1 MSTSERL
8 TYLLEQV
15 RLRRATTG
23 EYRELLQ
30 LISEDESGEI
40 IRQLDAFHANWPME
54 AAAHADHDRDYWQQ
68 AVKEILAADKL
79 AQQPE
84 MLSSTPNRVYFLQRY
99 WWAAACIV
107 VLATGA
113 YYLSKQAPPTAVVAT
128 SPVKDIAPGG
138 NRAVL
143 TLSDGTQIPLD
154 SAGNGVLAQQGNTR
168 ITKLNNGR
176 LAYNG
181 SGSSEDKVLYNTMST
196 PLGGQ
201 YQLILP
207 DGTGVWLNAASSISY
222 PTAFTGNERSVT
234 VTGEVYFEVVKNEK
248 MPFRVKAGNTTI
260 DVLGTHFNINAYKD
274 EASINTTLVQGSVRV
289 SVQQQQQMLKPGQ
302 QARVAAKGESIQ
314 VLDHADLSEV
324 LAWKAGFFSF
334 NDADLPAVMRQLS
347 RWYNVEV
354 TYEGKIPQRV
364 FTGEIGRNLTLSQ
377 VLKGLTKT
385 RIKYRIE
392 NGNRIVIQP

>member
-40 IRQLDAFHANWPME
+40 IRQLDAFHANWLME

>member
-84 MLSSTPNRVYFLQRY
+84 MLPSTPNRVYFLQRY

-168 ITKLNNGR
+168 ITKLNNGQ

>member
-1 MSTSERL
+1 M
-8 TYLLEQV
+8 EQV
-15 RLRRATTG
+15 RLRRATTA

-30 LISEDESGEI
+30 LISDDESGEI
-40 IRQLDAFHANWPME
+40 VKLLDAFHGAG
-54 AAAHADHDRDYWQQ
+54 AAADAGSAGYDHAYWQQ
-68 AVKEILAADKL
+68 AVKEILDAD
-79 AQQPE
+79 QPARE
-84 MLSSTPNRVYFLQRY
+84 PVILPVKSRIHFLQRY
-99 WWAAACIV
+99 WWAAACLI
-107 VLATGA
+107 LLIAGA
-113 YYLSKQAPPTAVVAT
+113 YYLSRQTQQPVMVNRA
-128 SPVKDIAPGG
+128 PVKDVAPGG

-143 TLSDGTQIPLD
+143 TLSDGSEITLD

-168 ITKLNNGR
+168 ITKLNNGQ
-176 LAYNG
+176 LAY
-181 SGSSEDKVLYNTMST
+181 SGAGNPEGKILYNTMST

-234 VTGEVYFEVVKNEK
+234 VTGEAYFEVVKNEK

-274 EASINTTLVQGSVRV
+274 EASINTTLLEGAVRV
-289 SVQQQQQMLKPGQ
+289 NVSQQQQQLRPGQ
-302 QARVAAKGESIQ
+302 QARVPANGASIQ
-314 VLDHADLSEV
+314 VVDHADISEV
-324 LAWKAGFFSF
+324 MAWKAGFFSF
-334 NDADLPAVMRQLS
+334 NDADLPTVMRQLS

-354 TYEGKIPQRV
+354 KYEGNIPQRV

>member
-1 MSTSERL
+1 M
-8 TYLLEQV
+8 EQV
-15 RLRRATTG
+15 RLRRATTA

-30 LISEDESGEI
+30 LISNDESGEI
-40 IRQLDAFHANWPME
+40 VKLLDAFHGAS
-54 AAAHADHDRDYWQQ
+54 AAADAGNAGYDHAYWQQ
-68 AVKEILAADKL
+68 AVKEILDAD
-79 AQQPE
+79 QPARE
-84 MLSSTPNRVYFLQRY
+84 LVILPVKSRVHFLQRY
-99 WWAAACIV
+99 WWAAACII
-107 VLATGA
+107 LLTAGA
-113 YYLSKQAPPTAVVAT
+113 YYLSRQTQQPVMVNRA
-128 SPVKDIAPGG
+128 PVKDVAPGG

-143 TLSDGTQIPLD
+143 TLSDGSEITLD

-168 ITKLNNGR
+168 ITKLNNGQ
-176 LAYNG
+176 LAYSG
-181 SGSSEDKVLYNTMST
+181 SGNPEGKVLYNTMST

-222 PTAFTGNERSVT
+222 PTAFTGNKRNVT
-234 VTGEVYFEVVKNEK
+234 VTGEAYFEVVKNEK

-274 EASINTTLVQGSVRV
+274 EASINTTLLEGAVRV
-289 SVQQQQQMLKPGQ
+289 NVSQQQQQLRPGQ
-302 QARVAAKGESIQ
+302 QARVPANGTSIQ
-314 VLDHADLSEV
+314 VVDHADISEV
-324 LAWKAGFFSF
+324 MAWKAGFFSF
-334 NDADLPAVMRQLS
+334 NDADLPTVMRQLS

-354 TYEGKIPQRV
+354 KYEGNIPQRV

>member
-1 MSTSERL
+1 M
-8 TYLLEQV
+8 EQV
-15 RLRRATTG
+15 RLRRATTA

-30 LISEDESGEI
+30 LISHDESGEI
-40 IRQLDAFHANWPME
+40 VKLLDAYHGAGTATGAGSADYDHA
-54 AAAHADHDRDYWQQ
+54 YWQQ
-68 AVKEILAADKL
+68 AVKEILDAD
-79 AQQPE
+79 QPARE
-84 MLSSTPNRVYFLQRY
+84 PVILPVKSRIYFLQRY
-99 WWAAACIV
+99 WWAAACII
-107 VLATGA
+107 LLTAGA
-113 YYLSKQAPPTAVVAT
+113 YYLSRQTQQPVMVNRA
-128 SPVKDIAPGG
+128 PVKDVAPGG

-143 TLSDGTQIPLD
+143 TLSDGSVITLD

-168 ITKLNNGR
+168 ITKLNNGQ
-176 LAYNG
+176 LAYSG
-181 SGSSEDKVLYNTMST
+181 SGNPEGKVLYNTMST

-234 VTGEVYFEVVKNEK
+234 VTGEAYFEVVKNEK

-274 EASINTTLVQGSVRV
+274 EASINTTLLEGAVRV
-289 SVQQQQQMLKPGQ
+289 NVSQQQQQLRPGQ
-302 QARVAAKGESIQ
+302 QARVMANGASIQ
-314 VLDHADLSEV
+314 VVEHADISEV
-324 LAWKAGFFSF
+324 MAWKAGFFSF
-334 NDADLPAVMRQLS
+334 NDADLPTVMRQLS

-354 TYEGKIPQRV
+354 KYEGSIPQRV

>member
-15 RLRRATTG
+15 RLHRATTG

-30 LISEDESGEI
+30 LISEDDSGEI
-40 IRQLDAFHANWPME
+40 VRQLDAYHANWPLE
-54 AAAHADHDRDYWQQ
+54 AAANTDYDRTYWQQ
-68 AVKEILAADKL
+68 AVKEILDADKL
-79 AQQPE
+79 VQQPAT
-84 MLSSTPNRVYFLQRY
+84 LPARNRVYFLQRY

-113 YYLSKQAPPTAVVAT
+113 YYLSKQTPPPAVVAT

-143 TLSDGTQIPLD
+143 TLSDGSQIPLD

-168 ITKLNNGR
+168 ITKLSNGQ

-181 SGSSEDKVLYNTMST
+181 TGGAEDKILYNTMST
-196 PLGGQ
+196 PMGGQ

-234 VTGEVYFEVVKNEK
+234 VTGEAYFEVVKNDK
-248 MPFRVKAGNTTI
+248 MPFHVKAGNTTI

-274 EASINTTLVQGSVRV
+274 EATINTTLVQGAVRV

-302 QARVAAKGESIQ
+302 QARVAAKGQSIQ

-334 NDADLPAVMRQLS
+334 NDADLPTVMRQLS

-354 TYEGKIPQRV
+354 TYEGNIPQRV

>member
-1 MSTSERL
+1 M
-8 TYLLEQV
+8 EQV

-40 IRQLDAFHANWPME
+40 IRQLDAFHANWLME

>member
-1 MSTSERL
+1 MSTSEKL

-15 RLRRATTG
+15 RLRRATTA

-30 LISEDESGEI
+30 LISDDESGEI
-40 IRQLDAFHANWPME
+40 VKLLDAFHSAS
-54 AAAHADHDRDYWQQ
+54 AAADAGNAGYDHAYWQQ
-68 AVKEILAADKL
+68 AVKEILDAD
-79 AQQPE
+79 QPARE
-84 MLSSTPNRVYFLQRY
+84 LVILPVKSRVHFLQRY
-99 WWAAACIV
+99 WWAAACII
-107 VLATGA
+107 LLTAGA
-113 YYLSKQAPPTAVVAT
+113 YYLSRQTQQPVMVNRA
-128 SPVKDIAPGG
+128 PVKDVAPGG

-143 TLSDGTQIPLD
+143 TLSDGSEITLD

-168 ITKLNNGR
+168 ITKLNNGQ
-176 LAYNG
+176 LAY
-181 SGSSEDKVLYNTMST
+181 SGAGNPEGKVLYNTMST

-234 VTGEVYFEVVKNEK
+234 VTGEAYFEVVKNEK

-274 EASINTTLVQGSVRV
+274 EASINTTLLEGAVRV
-289 SVQQQQQMLKPGQ
+289 NVSQQQQQLRPGQ
-302 QARVAAKGESIQ
+302 QARVPANGTSIQ
-314 VLDHADLSEV
+314 VVDHADISEV
-324 LAWKAGFFSF
+324 MAWKAGFFSF
-334 NDADLPAVMRQLS
+334 NDADLPTVMRQLS

-354 TYEGKIPQRV
+354 KYEGNIPQRV

>member
-1 MSTSERL
+1 M
-8 TYLLEQV
+8 EQV
-15 RLRRATTG
+15 RLRRATTA

-30 LISEDESGEI
+30 LISDDESGEI
-40 IRQLDAFHANWPME
+40 VQLLDTFHGAGAATDADSAGY
-54 AAAHADHDRDYWQQ
+54 DRAYWQQ
-68 AVKEILAADKL
+68 AVKEILDADQP
-79 AQQPE
+79 AQEPV
-84 MLSSTPNRVYFLQRY
+84 MLPVKNRISFLQRY
-99 WWAAACIV
+99 WWAAACII
-107 VLATGA
+107 LLTAGA
-113 YYLSKQAPPTAVVAT
+113 YYLSRQTQQPALANAA
-128 SPVKDIAPGG
+128 PVKDVAPGG
-138 NRAVL
+138 NKAVL
-143 TLSDGTQIPLD
+143 TLSDGTEITLD

-168 ITKLNNGR
+168 ITKLNNGQ
-176 LAYNG
+176 LAYSG
-181 SGSSEDKVLYNTMST
+181 SGNTEGKVLYNTMST
-196 PLGGQ
+196 PPGGQ

-234 VTGEVYFEVVKNEK
+234 VTGEAYFEVVKNEK

-274 EASINTTLVQGSVRV
+274 EASINTTLLEGAVQVTAAQR
-289 SVQQQQQMLKPGQ
+289 QQQLRPGQ
-302 QARVAAKGESIQ
+302 QARVPANGTSIQ
-314 VLDHADLSEV
+314 VVDHADISEV
-324 LAWKAGFFSF
+324 MAWKAGFFSF
-334 NDADLPAVMRQLS
+334 NDADLPTVMRQLS

-354 TYEGKIPQRV
+354 KYEGNIPQRV